1 MHKSR
6 HMQHKSYG
14 FITMSCFTL
23 AIIKLCICA
32 PMYLLTALKQ
42 GRWLGMPMGTLYGAL
57 WPVSDVRS
65 KSSPIGGLTRL
76 RVTCSSYHH
85 ELHTDSLHL
94 LCCSMWLPRGQ
105 APAGDFVH
113 VTGRKNMDVD

>member
-65 KSSPIGGLTRL
+65 KSSPIGGLTR
-76 RVTCSSYHH
+76 
-85 ELHTDSLHL
+85 
-94 LCCSMWLPRGQ
+94 SMVFLFSGCYIRDLFLEPVSC
-105 APAGDFVH
+105 PAFK
-113 VTGRKNMDVD
+113 RKRERTARK